1 MPEAMKKLK
10 ILIIWL
16 GVSAY
21 LVFALGFVSKRYDEL
36 IYTDIRVNIP
46 DSLTNR
52 FISTE
57 EIRNLLTGDGDRLL
71 GYPRHAVNT
80 RKLENL
86 LALEPFI
93 SNASVY
99 RTIDGV
105 LHARIIQRKPVLRV
119 INLAG
124 QSYYIDNEGIILPVS
139 EKFTSRVLV
148 ANGHISEPF
157 QIESNRSIFQ
167 QNATESRK
175 NRVVYDLFELASLI
189 GNSDLWSAQ
198 ITQVYVNSKYEF
210 ELIPRVGAH
219 IIYFGDAT
227 DAVTK
232 FRKLE
237 ALYRDGLSDIGW
249 NKYESINLKY
259 QNQVVCTKR

>member
-1 MPEAMKKLK
+1 MPETMRKLK

-16 GVSAY
+16 GISAY
-21 LVFALGFVSKRYDEL
+21 LVFALGFVSRRYDQL
-36 IYTDIRVNIP
+36 IYTDIRVKIM

-52 FISTE
+52 FITQE
-57 EIRNLLTGDGDRLL
+57 EITDILVGDGDRLL
-71 GYPRHAVNT
+71 GYPRHSVNT

-86 LALEPFI
+86 LAREPFI
-93 SNASVY
+93 SNATVF
-99 RTIDGV
+99 RTVDGV
-105 LHARIIQRKPVLRV
+105 LHAEIIQRKPVLRV

-124 QSYYIDNEGIILPVS
+124 QSYYIDSEGVILPVS
-139 EKFTSRVLV
+139 DNFTSRVPV
-148 ANGHISEPF
+148 ANGHIAEPF
-157 QIESNRSIFQ
+157 RIESNMSIFER
-167 QNATESRK
+167 NTPEGRK
-175 NRVVYDLFELASLI
+175 HRVIYDLFELASLI

-198 ITQVYVNSKYEF
+198 ITQLYVNPKYEF

-219 IIYFGDAT
+219 VIYFGDAS

-237 ALYRDGLSDIGW
+237 ALYRYGLNETGW
-249 NKYESINLKY
+249 NKYEIINLKY